1 MWAKFLFLWW
11 RRRKSRNSV
20 INMNFVFPV
29 KVRSNSIS
37 QARGQ
42 KQLILIKENR
52 MCREHSEG

>member
-1 MWAKFLFLWW
+1 
-11 RRRKSRNSV
+11 
-20 INMNFVFPV
+20 MNFVFPE

-52 MCREHSEG
+52 ICREHEFQEDKIGEMRTELV